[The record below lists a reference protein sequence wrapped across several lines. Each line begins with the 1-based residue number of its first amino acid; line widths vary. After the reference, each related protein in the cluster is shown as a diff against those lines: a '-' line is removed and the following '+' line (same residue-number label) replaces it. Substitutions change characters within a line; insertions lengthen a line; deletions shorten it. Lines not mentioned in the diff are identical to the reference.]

1 MRKCGAKGAGGHARR
16 GLHLTTTPSKQQRA
30 SLVMFGRWWSSQM
43 RPMLKAA
50 SDAKGCTRAWLVARV
65 WPPDLGTTRRYVRS
79 EPILEGAA
87 SSVAVEWPLW
97 RHPRGAPQQMWPA
110 SLCRNGEREAVFS
123 YPPRPSL
130 RAMGLYRRR
139 GTHVLAPHALLSYR
153 LLAFHACVPWM
164 PSCVCAFVL
173 GGNCGTRACVTV

>member
-110 SLCRNGEREAVFS
+110 SLCRNGERKTRLS

-130 RAMGLYRRR
+130 PDHQSLNQWHQPQPVSSHESAS
-139 GTHVLAPHALLSYR
+139 THRTTHTAVYNITSSKRDKECP
-153 LLAFHACVPWM
+153 
-164 PSCVCAFVL
+164 
-173 GGNCGTRACVTV
+173 T